1 MMPHPDSCDGEYSTS
16 EPLDT
21 IIDLHEQVVRY
32 RNALEFYAHDGN
44 YVPAGIAP
52 TIWQDNGSRAREA
65 LSR

>member
-44 YVPAGIAP
+44 YVPAG
-52 TIWQDNGSRAREA
+52 S
-65 LSR
+65 